1 MRHSVHLLD
10 ALTMCLLNL
19 GAAAVLTALHLINRL
34 YDWPNPFVTVAA
46 PLAAAVFAVLTAVW
60 FLESVRR
67 YRTRLSA
74 TAAGHLQ
81 PTRLRQSRPVLVSPA
96 LEPQSWRR
104 LARGALG
111 R

>member
-19 GAAAVLTALHLINRL
+19 AAAAVLIALHLINRL
-34 YDWPNPFVTVAA
+34 YGWPNPFVTVAA

-60 FLESVRR
+60 LLESVRR
-67 YRTRLSA
+67 FRTRLAA
-74 TAAGHLQ
+74 TTASQMQAI
-81 PTRLRQSRPVLVSPA
+81 RLRQSRPVLMSPA
-96 LEPQSWRR
+96 LEPHSWRR
-104 LARGALG
+104 LARAALG

>member
-1 MRHSVHLLD
+1 MKPSVHLLD
-10 ALTMCLLNL
+10 ALTMSLLNL
-19 GAAAVLTALHLINRL
+19 CATAVLIALHLINAW

-46 PLAAAVFAVLTAVW
+46 PLAAAVFLVLTAVW

-67 YRTRLSA
+67 ARARESMSGSRKLERI
-74 TAAGHLQ
+74 Q
-81 PTRLRQSRPVLVSPA
+81 LRPPRPVLLVRR

-104 LARGALG
+104 FARGALG

>member
-1 MRHSVHLLD
+1 MRHSVHVLD

-19 GAAAVLTALHLINRL
+19 AAAAVLIALHLINRL

-60 FLESVRR
+60 LLESVRR

-74 TAAGHLQ
+74 TAAGQLQ
-81 PTRLRQSRPVLVSPA
+81 ATRLRQSRPVLVSPA